1 MLKLLDITASI
12 VTLDAM
18 GTQTEIA
25 DLIIRQGGDY
35 VLSLKANHATLLN
48 SVRQCFNQLKSAD
61 ESQIESELSYE
72 SKTEAGHH
80 CLEKRACFCL
90 PITQIELYKQE

>member
-1 MLKLLDITASI
+1 MSDLTGNI

-25 DLIIRQGGDY
+25 DLIIQQGGDY
-35 VLSLKANHATLLN
+35 VLSLKANHPKLLD
-48 SVRQCFNQLKSAD
+48 SVQDCFDNYRQSLDYS
-61 ESQIESELSYE
+61 EMSSQCSYE

-80 CLEKRACFCL
+80 RLFLKVRS
-90 PITQIELYKQE
+90 PG